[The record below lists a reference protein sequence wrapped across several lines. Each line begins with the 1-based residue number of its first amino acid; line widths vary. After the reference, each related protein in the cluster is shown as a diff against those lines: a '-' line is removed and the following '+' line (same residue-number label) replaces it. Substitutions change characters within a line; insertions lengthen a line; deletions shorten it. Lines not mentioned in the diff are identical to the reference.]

1 MPGKRSAGSTILFGI
16 IVALL
21 VGITAVLFLRAQ
33 GQEREYRYL
42 ASLTPTPSAVPRRV
56 SYRYDTQTPEPTR
69 LQLGS
74 GAMGQ
79 AVYDVQA
86 RLRALG
92 YYPYE
97 PDAKF
102 GGGTREA
109 VVAFQRENG
118 LKDDGVVG
126 EETYRLLMSGAARP
140 KPTPAP

>member
-1 MPGKRSAGSTILFGI
+1 MSGKRSAIVFGV

-21 VGITAVLFLRAQ
+21 VWASAALFLKAAQ
-33 GQEREYRYL
+33 QEGEYRYL

-69 LQLGS
+69 LQVGS

-79 AVYDVQA
+79 AVYDIQA

-102 GGGTREA
+102 GAGTKEA
-109 VVAFQRENG
+109 VIAFQRENG
-118 LKDDGVVG
+118 LTDDGVVG
-126 EETYRLLMSGAARP
+126 EETYRVLMSGAARP
-140 KPTPAP
+140 KPSPAP